1 MIKWMISKT
10 IKDHQ
15 NIKNKKVREQYG
27 VLAGIVGIINNFIL
41 FAMKIVIGFLV
52 GSIAVISDAYNNLSD
67 MGSSMVA
74 IAGSKLS
81 NQAPDEEHPYGHGRL
96 EYVAALIVS
105 FIILT
110 VGIELI
116 RNSIDKIIN
125 PTAIEPT
132 LALYVILGF
141 SILIKLWMYSYNRYI
156 AKLIGSIINQATAL
170 DSINDVFITSAV
182 FGSIFIGQ
190 LIRFPIDGI
199 IGIVI
204 ALMIMYT
211 GFKVA
216 KDTVSVLLGN
226 APDPKLVKKIEA
238 IVKNN
243 PVVLNTHDL
252 IVHDYGP
259 GKSLA
264 SIHVEV
270 LENMKLVEAHR
281 IVDLME
287 QKVLK
292 DLGVDIVIHIDPV
305 KIEEHPKE

>member
-1 MIKWMISKT
+1 
-10 IKDHQ
+10 
-15 NIKNKKVREQYG
+15 
-27 VLAGIVGIINNFIL
+27 
-41 FAMKIVIGFLV
+41 
-52 GSIAVISDAYNNLSD
+52 
-67 MGSSMVA
+67 
-74 IAGSKLS
+74 
-81 NQAPDEEHPYGHGRL
+81 
-96 EYVAALIVS
+96 
-105 FIILT
+105 
-110 VGIELI
+110 
-116 RNSIDKIIN
+116 
-125 PTAIEPT
+125 
-132 LALYVILGF
+132 
-141 SILIKLWMYSYNRYI
+141 MYSYNRYI

>member
-1 MIKWMISKT
+1 MISKT

-52 GSIAVISDAYNNLSD
+52 GSIAVISDAFNNLSD

>member
-1 MIKWMISKT
+1 
-10 IKDHQ
+10 
-15 NIKNKKVREQYG
+15 
-27 VLAGIVGIINNFIL
+27 
-41 FAMKIVIGFLV
+41 
-52 GSIAVISDAYNNLSD
+52 
-67 MGSSMVA
+67 
-74 IAGSKLS
+74 
-81 NQAPDEEHPYGHGRL
+81 
-96 EYVAALIVS
+96 
-105 FIILT
+105 
-110 VGIELI
+110 
-116 RNSIDKIIN
+116 
-125 PTAIEPT
+125 
-132 LALYVILGF
+132 
-141 SILIKLWMYSYNRYI
+141 
-156 AKLIGSIINQATAL
+156 
-170 DSINDVFITSAV
+170 
-182 FGSIFIGQ
+182 
-190 LIRFPIDGI
+190 
-199 IGIVI
+199 
-204 ALMIMYT
+204 MIMYT

>member
-52 GSIAVISDAYNNLSD
+52 GSIAVISDAFNNLSD